1 MPTFEPITL
10 IIIIIT
16 FVTVRKIRISLKV
29 VAIRKG

>member
-10 IIIIIT
+10 IIIIT